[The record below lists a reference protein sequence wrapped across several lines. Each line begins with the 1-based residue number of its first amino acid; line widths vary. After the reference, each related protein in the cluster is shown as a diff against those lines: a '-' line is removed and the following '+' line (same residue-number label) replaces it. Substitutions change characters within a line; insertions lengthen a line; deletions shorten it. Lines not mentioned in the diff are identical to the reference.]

1 VLGEE
6 ARAHAC
12 VACPH
17 GAICDDIGGNR
28 SEAQHN
34 TQLTLR
40 LNTTWWRARED
51 STDLRVCLP
60 PYACDEPIA
69 ARCSPAANESAWC
82 AGDALCRP
90 FHHGPRCAVCD
101 AGAFRHVDG
110 GCVECEKAALPA
122 VIGTSSAFGLVVAV
136 ALCSWIR
143 YQRIGAERRRA
154 HDRSFARMQ
163 RKARVLISFMQVGA
177 LCAPL
182 AHGAFFCRALAAD
195 PLCVTAL
202 VVTAPAALPRMSLS
216 SARW

>member
-1 VLGEE
+1 VRSPLSLTPPSAAGSCLHGYYYDSADPERQHFIGDQKRGDADGVLGEE

-143 YQRIGAERRRA
+143 
-154 HDRSFARMQ
+154 
-163 RKARVLISFMQVGA
+163 
-177 LCAPL
+177 CA
-182 AHGAFFCRALAAD
+182 AALAS
-195 PLCVTAL
+195 
-202 VVTAPAALPRMSLS
+202 AA
-216 SARW
+216 AA